1 MRAPGIAFAAIS
13 AFGAA
18 GATVSAVPVAV
29 CKTVIDRVGEP
40 SALRSAA
47 VGVEDRSCS
56 STSRRVFHSTADGR
70 LRHRDVMR
78 LSGNRFVARA
88 CSSWLGTFAA
98 EGRCVFQRVVLAT
111 HHVTTLS
118 ISSPQVTGLQE
129 FKKRSVSVPVPVH
142 FGPNVLCVPRRAAS
156 HRYVHECRC
165 THYCKQQQEAPSVD
179 LATKGR

>member
-1 MRAPGIAFAAIS
+1 M
-13 AFGAA
+13 A
-18 GATVSAVPVAV
+18 G

-78 LSGNRFVARA
+78 LSGNRFGARA
-88 CSSWLGTFAA
+88 CSSWLGTFEAKR
-98 EGRCVFQRVVLAT
+98 RCVFQRVVLAT

-129 FKKRSVSVPVPVH
+129 FEKRRVSVPVPVH
-142 FGPNVLCVPRRAAS
+142 FGPNVLCVPRSGAS
-156 HRYVHECRC
+156 HRHVQECTC
-165 THYCKQQQEAPSVD
+165 THYCKQRKKLRLSISPLRVGSITTGATSAPSR
-179 LATKGR
+179 LKKKGRLWR